1 MLSTIQHDQE
11 FEKCLRKQ
19 KKEDCTKAELEAIR
33 KVMVQDWGKYAQIEV
48 PRPPEIAT
56 YNLDGMGGVDQG
68 DQITQNIGAKRRTRD
83 WSSAT
88 FWGLIEVVLMDMI
101 MLWCSYDSERAG
113 QKTYKQWAGEMGKRG
128 LEWAK
133 QLEKKCIAEFES
145 KVKAGKAN
153 PLERPFRIFKKRTC
167 HPKGDKG
174 EIEKYCGLV
183 SQNNHKC
190 TICGARRAQYH
201 CKKCGKWACFDHIFV
216 H

>member
-88 FWGLIEVVLMDMI
+88 FWGLIEV
-101 MLWCSYDSERAG
+101 C
-113 QKTYKQWAGEMGKRG
+113 
-128 LEWAK
+128 
-133 QLEKKCIAEFES
+133 
-145 KVKAGKAN
+145 
-153 PLERPFRIFKKRTC
+153 
-167 HPKGDKG
+167 
-174 EIEKYCGLV
+174 
-183 SQNNHKC
+183 
-190 TICGARRAQYH
+190 
-201 CKKCGKWACFDHIFV
+201 
-216 H
+216 